1 MPAAR
6 GRCKAARL
14 TRIPYNPPVNAT
26 EDRKLEEARF
36 HDQRE
41 ADRHRLSPEE
51 FLRKYP
57 NKSFYAIDRV
67 SKKYMHDWLAE
78 RAPGRRVLDYCCGT
92 GQLALQMAK
101 LGAEAHGIDISA
113 EEIETA
119 KRNAAAAGLSS
130 RAHYAVMDAE
140 AMSFPD
146 DHFDVIICSGVLH
159 HLDVARAFPELARVL
174 KPSGEIICAEALGYN
189 PVIAWYRRRTPHL
202 RTAWEAE
209 HILTMKE
216 VRKGLEHFGNVHVRF
231 FHLFTILAIPFRN
244 SRMFDR
250 LLSALQAI
258 DSVVLRIPGIR
269 LMAWQMYMVYS
280 HPR

>member
-1 MPAAR
+1 MTSP
-6 GRCKAARL
+6 
-14 TRIPYNPPVNAT
+14 

-78 RAPGRRVLDYCCGT
+78 RVPGRRILDYCCGT
-92 GQLALQMAK
+92 GQITLQMAK
-101 LGAEAHGIDISA
+101 LGADAHGIDISA

-119 KRNAAAAGLSS
+119 KRNAAAAGMSA
-130 RAHYAVMDAE
+130 RANYEVMDAE
-140 AMSFPD
+140 AMAFPD

-174 KPSGEIICAEALGYN
+174 KPTGEIICAEALGYN

-202 RTAWEAE
+202 RTAWEAD

-216 VRKGLEHFGNVHVRF
+216 VRKGLEHFGNVQVRF

-244 SRMFDR
+244 SRIFDF
-250 LLSALQAI
+250 LLSTLQAV
-258 DSVVLRIPGIR
+258 DSVILRIPGIR

>member
-1 MPAAR
+1 MN
-6 GRCKAARL
+6 
-14 TRIPYNPPVNAT
+14 TT
-26 EDRKLEEARF
+26 EERKREEARF

-41 ADRHRLSPEE
+41 ADRHRLSSEE

-57 NKSFYAIDRV
+57 NKTFYAIDRA
-67 SKKYMHDWLAE
+67 SKKYMHDWLSE
-78 RAPGRRVLDYCCGT
+78 RAPGRRVLDYCCGN
-92 GQLALQMAK
+92 GEIALRMAK
-101 LGAEAHGIDISA
+101 MGADAYGIDISPQ
-113 EEIETA
+113 EIETA
-119 KRNAAAAGLSS
+119 KRNAAAAGLES

-146 DHFDVIICSGVLH
+146 DHFDVIVCSGVLH

-174 KPSGEIICAEALGYN
+174 KPTGEIICAEALGYN
-189 PVIAWYRRRTPHL
+189 PVIAWYRRRTPQL

-216 VRKGLEHFGNVHVRF
+216 VRKGLEHFAKVHVRF

-244 SRMFDR
+244 SRAFDA

-258 DSVVLRIPGIR
+258 DGVVLRIPGIR

-280 HPR
+280 QPR